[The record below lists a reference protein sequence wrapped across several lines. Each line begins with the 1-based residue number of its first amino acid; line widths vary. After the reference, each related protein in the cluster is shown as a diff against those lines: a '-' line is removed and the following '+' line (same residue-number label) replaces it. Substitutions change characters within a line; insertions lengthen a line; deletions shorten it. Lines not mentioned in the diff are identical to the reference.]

1 MDDLEHFW
9 SKISG
14 FSTSLGPS
22 EGSRRPNRAAVTPI
36 GQQNQPGQLKLLVL
50 HEKTGKNT
58 EFDFAPTKTRF
69 FSGTLCNLVRR
80 RARARSIYIVA
91 SWDTRKITI

>member
-9 SKISG
+9 ATISG
-14 FSTSLGPS
+14 FFFTSLGPS

-36 GQQNQPGQLKLLVL
+36 GKQNQPGQLKLLVL

-58 EFDFAPTKTRF
+58 EFDFATQKKKKTP
-69 FSGTLCNLVRR
+69 NL
-80 RARARSIYIVA
+80 
-91 SWDTRKITI
+91 